1 MFCCHG
7 EYLVFVFSTIVYGQ
21 KIVSLTKQLKI
32 KRFYVKNNHYLFIM
46 KNNLVFINISL
57 ISDMYTHIT
66 DVQN

>member
-46 KNNLVFINISL
+46 KNKSCFHKYFA
-57 ISDMYTHIT
+57 DK
-66 DVQN
+66 